1 MSKPIMHPAVSIKK
15 SAYAL
20 ASEDGESAELL
31 MYGDIYETRPVD
43 WWTGMPAEGEFILL
57 DEFLKDLDAVAG
69 CKRLTIRMNSYGGDA
84 GVSLTIHNR
93 LRDLQRNGM
102 EITCIVDGV
111 AMSGGSLI
119 MCSCDTVKVNPASL
133 VMIHK
138 CISLLWGYYNADEMR
153 EAAESNDAWDKAQ
166 VEIYHRKTGLS
177 NTVIL
182 HMMADTTTLTGRE
195 AVEKG
200 FADELLEDAE
210 PLNIAA
216 SADGRSLFVRG
227 RQMHLAPGMFAPDS
241 VPTVNPEASAADD
254 DKNTP
259 AAAGKEMEEHS
270 MTLAELREQYPEQV
284 AQVEAEARAA
294 IDNTEAI
301 NAAVQSER
309 DRLAAIDEV
318 ACLFDPAMVHEAKYG
333 EHPMTAEEL
342 TFAAAQSAVK
352 AGSKFLADAN
362 ADAEE
367 SGANDVT
374 AVPGEDDPNPEE
386 PTTPE
391 ARMNAARTVV
401 GAIFNKNKKEDK

>member
-1 MSKPIMHPAVSIKK
+1 MSKPIMRLPVSIKK

-31 MYGDIYETRPVD
+31 MYGDIYEQQPID
-43 WWTGMPAEGEFILL
+43 FWSGEPIKGQFILL
-57 DEFLKDLDAVAG
+57 DESLKALDTVAG

-84 GVSLTIHNR
+84 GVSITIHNR
-93 LRDLQRNGM
+93 LRDLQHNGM
-102 EITCIVDGV
+102 EISCVVDGV

-119 MCSCDTVKVNPASL
+119 MCACDHVQVNPASL

-182 HMMADTTTLTGRE
+182 HMMADNTYMTGRD

-200 FADELLEDAE
+200 FADEVIEDAE
-210 PLNIAA
+210 PVNIAA
-216 SADGRSLFVRG
+216 SADGRSLFVSG
-227 RQMHLAPGMFAPDS
+227 RKMHLAPGMFAPDNI
-241 VPTVNPEASAADD
+241 PTVNTEASATVD
-254 DKNTP
+254 NTTP
-259 AAAGKEMEEHS
+259 AVAGNEQEEHS

-318 ACLFDPAMVHEAKYG
+318 ACLFDPATVHEAKYG
-333 EHPMTAEEL
+333 EHPMTAAEL
-342 TFAAAQSAVK
+342 TLAAAQSAAK

-391 ARMNAARTVV
+391 ARMNTARAVV